1 MTNFQAQKVK
11 QKKILTREKLILAF
25 PIAIS
30 IFVSLGL
37 FFYLVFPKIRN
48 SRSFLKEI
56 NGMKL
61 KKEELIIQEQLLKQS
76 AERLE
81 LESGKQEKLLNLV
94 AGTEELYTYLSR
106 LNQLAISNK
115 ISILEITPLQVEK
128 FTPQSDNKTTNENSN
143 VEKNADPLVVE
154 GLEKRTINLKLEG
167 SYPNLIN
174 FLKLIE
180 RLPMIV
186 ITSDFK
192 VDKFPN
198 TSYTKKGIKNQYF
211 LNNMD
216 LKLSIYGRDL

>member
-1 MTNFQAQKVK
+1 MTNFQAQKLK
-11 QKKILTREKLILAF
+11 QKKFITREKLILAF
-25 PIAIS
+25 PITLS
-30 IFVSLGL
+30 IFISLGL
-37 FFYLVFPKIRN
+37 FFYLLLPKIRN
-48 SRSFLKEI
+48 SRNFSKEI

-61 KKEELIIQEQLLKQS
+61 KKEELIIQEQLLNQS

-106 LNQLAISNK
+106 LNQLAVSNN
-115 ISILEITPLQVEK
+115 ISILEITPLKVEK
-128 FTPQSDNKTTNENSN
+128 FIPQSDTSTPNENSEI
-143 VEKNADPLVVE
+143 EKNVDPLIVE
-154 GLEKRTINLKLEG
+154 GLEKRTIQLKLEG

-174 FLKLIE
+174 FLRLIE

-198 TSYTKKGIKNQYF
+198 KIEPKKGIKKQYF